1 MRSVKSHTGL
11 LLAKVTK
18 FSMPWARKALLS
30 DCINGNLLQ
39 LQSAPLGV
47 LRTAL
52 PRGKRST
59 LDRNSLAVRQKPN
72 PYGVQLRCLVLSVS
86 LSQGQDKRS
95 ATVLDIV
102 PAPHG
107 SERLKNALIINFREY
122 KRIKAHTS
130 IRMAYTGFKE
140 LYSILQSTSLISI
153 CPSSWSSSP
162 LNS

>member
-1 MRSVKSHTGL
+1 MRSAKSHTGL
-11 LLAKVTK
+11 LLTKVTK
-18 FSMPWARKALLS
+18 FSMPWTRKALLS
-30 DCINGNLLQ
+30 GCIIHRQ
-39 LQSAPLGV
+39 KSAPLGV

-107 SERLKNALIINFREY
+107 SERLKNTLIINFREH